1 MKKRDLI
8 IHNVASKYILGENI
22 NFEIKGNR
30 QELEKLSE
38 LLDASKHLYT
48 SLHDNKIPLSKIM
61 TLIEN
66 KKRLADEFYTLSG
79 IKWKL

>member
-1 MKKRDLI
+1 MKKKDLI

-38 LLDASKHLYT
+38 LLDASKYLYT
-48 SLHDNKIPLSKIM
+48 SLHDNTSLAKIM
-61 TLIEN
+61 TLVEN
-66 KKRLADEFYTLSG
+66 KKRLADEFYALSG